1 MPELP
6 EVETI
11 ARNLRQGT
19 EASPG
24 LVGEIVTSGQVL
36 WERSLAFPSVIEFT
50 SRIRLQR
57 IDAISRRGKYLVLHL
72 DGATLLIHL
81 RMSGDLLL
89 ERVNDPLLPHH
100 RLLLE
105 FQSGRRLAFH
115 DPRKFGRVWLT
126 DHPEMVLG
134 SLGPEPLDE
143 HFGADDLY
151 QRLQQKHRQLKPLL
165 LDQAFLAGVGNIY
178 ADEALFLARL
188 HPLSFANSLSKLQA
202 TDLWSSIRQVLR
214 EGIERNGASID
225 WVYRGG
231 DFQNYFRVY
240 QRTAEPCYRCGA
252 AIQRIVI
259 GQRGTHFCPVCQPLE
274 AAT

>member
-11 ARNLRQGT
+11 VRNLRQGT

-36 WERSLAFPSVIEFT
+36 WERSLAFPSVTEFT
-50 SRIRLQR
+50 SRIRRQR

-100 RLLLE
+100 RLILE

-165 LDQAFLAGVGNIY
+165 LDQTFLAGVGNIY

-188 HPLSFANSLSKLQA
+188 HPLSFASSLSKVQA
-202 TDLWSSIRQVLR
+202 TGLWSSIRQVLR

-240 QRTAEPCYRCGA
+240 QRTAKPCYRCGA
-252 AIQRIVI
+252 AIQRMVI
-259 GQRGTHFCPVCQPLE
+259 GQRGTHFCPVCQPLG
-274 AAT
+274 AGT